1 MIREAQSSD
10 LPAILD
16 LWIESTTWGHP
27 FIDEQ
32 YWHDSLQVVRDVYL
46 SNAITSIWEEKGEFL
61 GFVSIIEDR
70 FLAAMFVAPKA
81 ARRGIGRALMQ
92 HVQQR
97 YPFLILEVYQENLQ
111 ALRFYMAQGFRVIDS
126 AWQEQTQHPTWIMSW
141 QVDQTP

>member
-16 LWIESTTWGHP
+16 LWIESTTSGHP

-46 SNAITSIWEEKGEFL
+46 ANAITSMWEEKGEFL

-81 ARRGIGRALMQ
+81 ARRGIGTALMQ

-97 YPFLILEVYQENLQ
+97 YPFLMLEVYQKTCKHCVSTW
-111 ALRFYMAQGFRVIDS
+111 RRVS
-126 AWQEQTQHPTWIMSW
+126 VLLTVHGKNKPSTQPGL
-141 QVDQTP
+141 

>member
-16 LWIESTTWGHP
+16 LWIESTTGAS

-46 SNAITSIWEEKGEFL
+46 VNAITSMWEEKGEFL

-70 FLAAMFVAPKA
+70 F
-81 ARRGIGRALMQ
+81 
-92 HVQQR
+92 
-97 YPFLILEVYQENLQ
+97 
-111 ALRFYMAQGFRVIDS
+111 
-126 AWQEQTQHPTWIMSW
+126 
-141 QVDQTP
+141 

>member
-1 MIREAQSSD
+1 M
-10 LPAILD
+10 
-16 LWIESTTWGHP
+16 
-27 FIDEQ
+27 
-32 YWHDSLQVVRDVYL
+32 
-46 SNAITSIWEEKGEFL
+46 WEEKGEFL

-97 YPFLILEVYQENLQ
+97 YPFLMLEVYQENLQ